1 MASCQSSYYLTKNV
15 CNGVKLKVIK
25 KNGIILE
32 PNITTFQQEEALVG
46 KESTTL
52 NGIPAAPGLAHGKTL
67 IVTQEKLEIPHYEI
81 EDVEGE
87 TKRLM
92 AACEQGKEEL
102 SAFKD
107 DVSGRS
113 QSNEAQIFEAHRMI
127 LEDVALLERAKKS
140 IEGGINAEKAWM
152 DSIEYFAQMM
162 EQIPDETLS
171 SRAIDIRDVGRRV
184 LGHLLGVSV
193 GGTVLTEPA
202 VILGDD
208 LTPSDTVSLD
218 KDMVL
223 GFATARGGPTSHT
236 AILAKA
242 FGLPAVVGLG
252 QEILS
257 VPNGTLVMVDGNTG
271 SVQVS
276 PDEDEI
282 SAFVEKEEIAEKEQ
296 AVARDAAQAKAVTA
310 DGERVEVV
318 ANIGGISDAPLGI
331 KNGAEGVGLFRTEFL
346 YLDRNALPSVEEQ
359 VEAYQAVFDIYKG
372 LPIVVRTLDIGGDKV
387 IPYLDLPKELNPFL
401 GWRGVRML
409 DGAEDIFLEQFKALL
424 QAGVGS
430 DLRIMV
436 PMVSG
441 LAEIRDVK
449 AVMEKA
455 KEQLKAEGKPV
466 AEQVQFGI
474 MIEVPS
480 AALMADRLAKEVD
493 FFSIGTNDLT
503 QYTTAVDRTNSK
515 VAHLASP
522 LNPAVLT
529 LIKRTIDCAHVE
541 GKWVGLC
548 GELAG
553 EPLAAPILLGL
564 GLDEYSMSPAR
575 VPLIKKVMKSLS
587 KAECKVFADEVLG
600 LDDTEAVMKASEAF
614 LQKHGID
621 L

>member
-1 MASCQSSYYLTKNV
+1 LTGNESKT
-15 CNGVKLKVIK
+15 LK
-25 KNGIILE
+25 
-32 PNITTFQQEEALVG
+32 
-46 KESTTL
+46 
-52 NGIPAAPGLAHGKTL
+52 GIPAAPGLAHGKTV
-67 IVTQEKLEIPHYEI
+67 IVTQEELDIPNYEVQ
-81 EDVEGE
+81 DVEKE
-87 TKRLM
+87 SQRLTD
-92 AACEQGKEEL
+92 ACAKGQEEL
-102 SAFKD
+102 SAFKE
-107 DVSGRS
+107 DVGERAKSD
-113 QSNEAQIFEAHRMI
+113 EAQIFEAHRMI
-127 LEDVALLERAKKS
+127 LEDVALLDRARKS
-140 IEGGINAEKAWM
+140 IESGVNAEKAWM

-162 EQIPDETLS
+162 EAIPDETLS
-171 SRAIDIRDVGRRV
+171 SRAVDIRDVGRRV

-193 GGTVLTEPA
+193 GGTVLTYPA

-218 KDMVL
+218 KDLVL

-252 QEILS
+252 EEILS
-257 VPNGTLVMVDGNTG
+257 VPNGTLVMVDGTLG
-271 SVQVS
+271 SVAVT
-276 PDEDEI
+276 PDEAELA
-282 SAFVEKEEIAEKEQ
+282 AFIEKEEIAEVEQ
-296 AVARDAAQAKAVTA
+296 AEARDAAQARAVTA

-318 ANIGGISDAPLGI
+318 ANVGGITDAPLGI

-346 YLDRNALPSVEEQ
+346 YLDRNALPTEAEQ
-359 VEAYQAVFDIYKG
+359 IEAYKAVFELYAG

-409 DGAEDIFLEQFKALL
+409 DGAEDIFLQQFKALL
-424 QAGVGS
+424 QAGIGA

-441 LAEIRDVK
+441 LAEIRAAKD
-449 AVMEKA
+449 VMEKA
-455 KEQLKAEGKPV
+455 KVELKAEGK
-466 AEQVQFGI
+466 AFTDKVQFGI
-474 MIEVPS
+474 MVEVPS

-515 VAHLASP
+515 VAHLANP

-564 GLDEYSMSPAR
+564 GLDEFSMSPAR
-575 VPLIKKVMKSLS
+575 VPLIKRVMKSLR
-587 KAECKVFADEVLG
+587 KAECVPFAEKVLALNDTDE
-600 LDDTEAVMKASEAF
+600 VMKASEAY
-614 LQKHGID
+614 LEKLGIA

>member
-1 MASCQSSYYLTKNV
+1 MT
-15 CNGVKLKVIK
+15 
-25 KNGIILE
+25 
-32 PNITTFQQEEALVG
+32 G
-46 KESTTL
+46 KESKVL
-52 NGIPAAPGLAHGKTL
+52 KGIPAAPGLAHGKTV

-81 EDVEGE
+81 EDVDGE
-87 TKRLM
+87 TQRLM
-92 AACEQGKEEL
+92 GACDLSKDEL
-102 SAFKD
+102 SAFKEE
-107 DVSGRS
+107 VGGRTK
-113 QSNEAQIFEAHRMI
+113 SNESQIFEAHRMI
-127 LEDVALLERAKKS
+127 LEDVALLDRAKKA
-140 IEGGINAEKAWM
+140 IQGGTNAEKAWM
-152 DSIEYFAQMM
+152 DAIEYFAQMM
-162 EQIPDETLS
+162 EQINDETLS
-171 SRAIDIRDVGRRV
+171 SRAVDIRDVGRRV

-193 GGTVLTEPA
+193 GGTVLSQPS

-218 KDMVL
+218 KDLVL
-223 GFATARGGPTSHT
+223 GFATAQGGPTSHT

-252 QEILS
+252 AEILS
-257 VPNGTLVMVDGNTG
+257 VPNGTLVMVDGNLG
-271 SVQVS
+271 SVMVS
-276 PDEDEI
+276 PEESELAGFI
-282 SAFVEKEEIAEKEQ
+282 EQEKVAEKQQ
-296 AVARDAAQAKAVTA
+296 AEARNAAQAQAVTA

-318 ANIGGISDAPLGI
+318 ANIGGVDDAPLGI

-346 YLDRNALPSVEEQ
+346 YLDRNALPSEAEQ
-359 VEAYQAVFDIYKG
+359 IEAYQAVFDIYKG

-409 DGAEDIFLEQFKALL
+409 DGAEDIFLQQFRALL
-424 QAGVGS
+424 QAGIGS

-441 LAEIRDVK
+441 LAEIRAAK

-455 KEQLKAEGKPV
+455 KDQLKKEGKPFTD
-466 AEQVQFGI
+466 QVQFGI
-474 MIEVPS
+474 MVEVPS
-480 AALMADRLAKEVD
+480 AALLADRLAKEVD

-515 VAHLASP
+515 VAHLANP
-522 LNPAVLT
+522 LNPAVLA

-553 EPLAAPILLGL
+553 EPLASPILLGL

-575 VPLIKKVMKSLS
+575 VPLIKKVMKFLS
-587 KAECKVFADEVLG
+587 KAECQAFADEALG
-600 LDDTEAVMKASEAF
+600 LCDTEEVMKASQAF
-614 LQKHGID
+614 LEKHGIE

>member
-1 MASCQSSYYLTKNV
+1 MT
-15 CNGVKLKVIK
+15 
-25 KNGIILE
+25 
-32 PNITTFQQEEALVG
+32 G
-46 KESTTL
+46 KESKTL

-67 IVTQEKLEIPHYEI
+67 VVTQEKLEIPHYETK
-81 EDVEGE
+81 DVEGE
-87 TKRLM
+87 TERLM
-92 AACEQGKEEL
+92 AACEKGKEEL
-102 SAFKD
+102 SAFKE
-107 DVSGRS
+107 DVSGRAK
-113 QSNEAQIFEAHRMI
+113 SNEAQIFEAHRMI
-127 LEDVALLERAKKS
+127 LEDVALLDRAKKS
-140 IEGGINAEKAWM
+140 IQGGINAEKAWM

-162 EQIPDETLS
+162 EQIPDEMFS
-171 SRAIDIRDVGRRV
+171 SRALDIRDVGRRV
-184 LGHLLGVSV
+184 LGHLLGISV
-193 GGTVLTEPA
+193 GGTVLTHPA
-202 VILGDD
+202 IILGDD

-218 KDMVL
+218 KDLVL

-257 VPNGTLVMVDGNTG
+257 VPNGTLVMVDGNVG

-276 PDEDEI
+276 PDESTLNGFI
-282 SAFVEKEEIAEKEQ
+282 EKEKVAEQEQ
-296 AVARDAAQAKAVTA
+296 AKARDAAQARAVTA

-318 ANIGGISDAPLGI
+318 ANIGGITDAPLGI

-359 VEAYQAVFDIYKG
+359 VEAYQAVFDLYKG

-387 IPYLDLPKELNPFL
+387 IPYLDLPQELNPFL

-409 DGAEDIFLEQFKALL
+409 DGAEDIFFQQFKALL
-424 QAGVGS
+424 QAGIGA

-441 LAEIRDVK
+441 LAEIRAAK

-455 KEQLKAEGKPV
+455 KAELKAEGKPC
-466 AEQVQFGI
+466 AEKVQFGI
-474 MIEVPS
+474 MVEVPS
-480 AALMADRLAKEVD
+480 AALLADRLAKEVD

-515 VAHLASP
+515 VAHLANP
-522 LNPAVLT
+522 LNPAVLA

-553 EPLAAPILLGL
+553 EPLASPILLGL

-575 VPLIKKVMKSLS
+575 VPLIKRVMKSLS
-587 KAECKVFADEVLG
+587 KAECQVLADEVLG
-600 LDDTEAVMKASEAF
+600 LDDTEAVMRASKAF
-614 LQKHGID
+614 LEKHGID

>member
-1 MASCQSSYYLTKNV
+1 MT
-15 CNGVKLKVIK
+15 GKV
-25 KNGIILE
+25 
-32 PNITTFQQEEALVG
+32 
-46 KESTTL
+46 SMTL
-52 NGIPAAPGLAHGKTL
+52 NGIPAAPGLAHGRTI

-81 EDVEGE
+81 EDAEGE
-87 TKRLM
+87 TERLM

-102 SAFKD
+102 SAFKE

-113 QSNEAQIFEAHRMI
+113 QSDEAQIFEAHRMI
-127 LEDVALLERAKKS
+127 LEDVALLDRARKA
-140 IEGGINAEKAWM
+140 IQGGINAEKAWT

-171 SRAIDIRDVGRRV
+171 SRAVDIRDVGRRV

-193 GGTVLTEPA
+193 GGTVLTHPSI
-202 VILGDD
+202 ILGDD

-218 KDMVL
+218 QDLVL
-223 GFATARGGPTSHT
+223 GFATAQGGPTSHT

-252 QEILS
+252 AEILS
-257 VPNGTLVMVDGNTG
+257 VPNGTLVLVDGTLG
-271 SVQVS
+271 SVVIS
-276 PDEDEI
+276 PDETALASFI
-282 SAFVEKEEIAEKEQ
+282 EKEKAAEKEQ
-296 AVARDAAQAKAVTA
+296 AEARSAAQAQAVTA

-318 ANIGGISDAPLGI
+318 ANIGGVADAPLGI

-346 YLDRNALPSVEEQ
+346 YLDRNTLPSEEEQ
-359 VEAYQAVFDIYKG
+359 IEAYRAVFDIYQG
-372 LPIVVRTLDIGGDKV
+372 LPIVVRTLDIGGDKA

-409 DGAEDIFLEQFKALL
+409 DGAEEIFLQQFRALL
-424 QAGVGS
+424 QAGVGA

-436 PMVSG
+436 PMVSS
-441 LAEIRDVK
+441 LAEIRAGK

-455 KEQLKAEGKPV
+455 KGQLKAEGKPC

-480 AALMADRLAKEVD
+480 AALLADRLAKEVD

-515 VAHLASP
+515 VAHLANS
-522 LNPAVLT
+522 LNPAVLV
-529 LIKRTIDCAHVE
+529 LIKRTIDCAHAD

-553 EPLAAPILLGL
+553 EPLASPILLGL

-575 VPLIKKVMKSLS
+575 IPLIKRVMKSLS
-587 KAECKVFADEVLG
+587 KADCQPLADQVLG
-600 LDDTEAVMKASEAF
+600 LNDPDEVMKASEAF
-614 LQKHGID
+614 LKKHGIE

>member
-1 MASCQSSYYLTKNV
+1 
-15 CNGVKLKVIK
+15 
-25 KNGIILE
+25 
-32 PNITTFQQEEALVG
+32 LVG

-52 NGIPAAPGLAHGKTL
+52 TGIPAAPGLAHGKTL

-102 SAFKD
+102 SAFKE

-113 QSNEAQIFEAHRMI
+113 KSNEAQIFEAHRMI

-257 VPNGTLVMVDGNTG
+257 VPNGTLVMVDGNKG

-276 PDEDEI
+276 PDQDEI
-282 SAFVEKEEIAEKEQ
+282 SAFVEKEKIEAEEQ

-318 ANIGGISDAPLGI
+318 ANIGGITDAPLGI

-387 IPYLDLPKELNPFL
+387 IPYLDLPQELNPFL

-441 LAEIRDVK
+441 LAEIRAAK

-466 AEQVQFGI
+466 AESVQFGI
-474 MIEVPS
+474 MVEVPS

-522 LNPAVLT
+522 LNPAVLS

-587 KAECKVFADEVLG
+587 KAECQAFADEVLG

-614 LQKHGID
+614 LVKHGID

>member
-1 MASCQSSYYLTKNV
+1 MTGNERK
-15 CNGVKLKVIK
+15 
-25 KNGIILE
+25 
-32 PNITTFQQEEALVG
+32 
-46 KESTTL
+46 TL
-52 NGIPAAPGLAHGKTL
+52 NGIPAAPGLAHGKTV
-67 IVTQEKLEIPHYEI
+67 IVTQETLDIPNYEVQ
-81 EDVEGE
+81 DVESE
-87 TKRLM
+87 NQRLM
-92 AACEQGKEEL
+92 DACAKGQEEL

-107 DVSGRS
+107 DVGERAK
-113 QSNEAQIFEAHRMI
+113 SNEAQIFEAHRMI
-127 LEDVALLERAKKS
+127 LEDVALLDRARKS
-140 IEGGINAEKAWM
+140 IQAGVNAEKAWM

-162 EQIPDETLS
+162 EAIPDETLS
-171 SRAIDIRDVGRRV
+171 SRAVDIRDVGRRA

-193 GGTVLTEPA
+193 GGTVLTYPA

-218 KDMVL
+218 KDLVL

-252 QEILS
+252 EEILS
-257 VPNGTLVMVDGNTG
+257 VPNGTMVMVDGTLG
-271 SVQVS
+271 TVAVT
-276 PDEDEI
+276 PDDASLSTFI
-282 SAFVEKEEIAEKEQ
+282 EKEKIAEQEQ
-296 AVARDAAQAKAVTA
+296 AVARDAAQASALTA
-310 DGERVEVV
+310 EGERVEVV
-318 ANIGGISDAPLGI
+318 ANIGGITDAPLGI
-331 KNGAEGVGLFRTEFL
+331 QNGAEGVGLFRTEFL
-346 YLDRNALPSVEEQ
+346 YLDRNALPTVDEQ
-359 VEAYQAVFDIYKG
+359 VEAYKAVFEIYDG

-409 DGAEDIFLEQFKALL
+409 DGADDIFLQQFKALL
-424 QAGVGS
+424 QAGVGA

-441 LAEIRDVK
+441 LAEVRAAQ

-455 KEQLKAEGKPV
+455 KAELKAEGKSFNDK
-466 AEQVQFGI
+466 VQFGI
-474 MIEVPS
+474 MVEVPS
-480 AALMADRLAKEVD
+480 AALMADRLAREVD

-515 VAHLASP
+515 VAHLANP
-522 LNPAVLT
+522 MNPAVLT

-564 GLDEYSMSPAR
+564 GLDEFSMSPAR
-575 VPLIKKVMKSLS
+575 VPLIKRVMKALH
-587 KAECKVFADEVLG
+587 KAECVPFADKVLTY
-600 LDDTEAVMKASEAF
+600 DDAEEVMKASAAF
-614 LQKHGID
+614 LEKIGIA